1 MCVVATVAYRVEMMT
16 TLKIR
21 KNCFSL
27 KVPIQPC
34 RPMSDQA
41 LLKSFNTFQ
50 AKIAQSKGYS
60 SPSWGPFQ
68 PLGPNQH

>member
-41 LLKSFNTFQ
+41 PPEV
-50 AKIAQSKGYS
+50 I
-60 SPSWGPFQ
+60 
-68 PLGPNQH
+68 

>member
-1 MCVVATVAYRVEMMT
+1 MVKVEFVKAFENVCSGYSSISCEMMT
-16 TLKIR
+16 TLKLR

-41 LLKSFNTFQ
+41 PPEV
-50 AKIAQSKGYS
+50 I
-60 SPSWGPFQ
+60 
-68 PLGPNQH
+68 

>member
-1 MCVVATVAYRVEMMT
+1 MCVVAAAAYLVEMMT

-34 RPMSDQA
+34 RPMSDPA
-41 LLKSFNTFQ
+41 PPEV
-50 AKIAQSKGYS
+50 I
-60 SPSWGPFQ
+60 
-68 PLGPNQH
+68 

>member
-21 KNCFSL
+21 KICFSP
-27 KVPIQPC
+27 KVPIQP
-34 RPMSDQA
+34 

-50 AKIAQSKGYS
+50 AKTAQSKGS
-60 SPSWGPFQ
+60 SSLRWGSFQ
-68 PLGPNQH
+68 PLGPNQP